1 MAPLNLVSCGD
12 HSNYN
17 RLPGLTAMN
26 YHLFAQTETYQP
38 GPADAAAFLGVFI
51 VSGIVALIIVA
62 GIWKTF
68 TKAGKPGWA
77 VLVPFYNLVVLL
89 EVVGRPLWWI
99 VVLLIPGVNF
109 IFLIIIAIDLAKS
122 FGKGTGFAMG
132 LIFLSPIFYP
142 ILGFGSARYQGPAA
156 ATA

>member
-1 MAPLNLVSCGD
+1 MYNLI
-12 HSNYN
+12 
-17 RLPGLTAMN
+17 L
-26 YHLFAQTETYQP
+26 AQTETYEP
-38 GPADAAAFLGVFI
+38 GAAEAAIGLVGGLLYLVLI
-51 VSGIVALIIVA
+51 VVLIA
-62 GIWKTF
+62 AMWKIF

-77 VLVPFYNLVVLL
+77 SIVPFYNIIVLL
-89 EVVGRPLWWI
+89 EIIGRPLWWF
-99 VVLLIPGVNF
+99 VMLLIPFVNLVF
-109 IFLIIIAIDLAKS
+109 VFIIAIDLAKS

>member
-1 MAPLNLVSCGD
+1 MYNLM
-12 HSNYN
+12 
-17 RLPGLTAMN
+17 L
-26 YHLFAQTETYQP
+26 AQTETYEP
-38 GPADAAAFLGVFI
+38 GAAEAAIGLVGGLLYLVLI
-51 VSGIVALIIVA
+51 VVLIA
-62 GIWKTF
+62 AMWKIF

-77 VLVPFYNLVVLL
+77 SIVPFYNIIVLL
-89 EVVGRPLWWI
+89 EIVGRPLWWI
-99 VVLLIPGVNF
+99 VMLLIPFVNLVF
-109 IFLIIIAIDLAKS
+109 VFIIAIDLAKS